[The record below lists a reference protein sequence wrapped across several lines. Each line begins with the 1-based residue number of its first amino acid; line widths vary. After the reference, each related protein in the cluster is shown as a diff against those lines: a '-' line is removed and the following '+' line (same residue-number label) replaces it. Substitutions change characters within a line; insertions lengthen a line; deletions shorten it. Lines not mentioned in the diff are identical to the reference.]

1 MLVYVYQFYCK
12 YRKKV
17 EKKILKCIRIFGLN
31 EYVQDF
37 KQFMKL
43 RYCYLL
49 KLDIMRKDYELYFF
63 NFIVGIV
70 KDRII

>member
-1 MLVYVYQFYCK
+1 
-12 YRKKV
+12 
-17 EKKILKCIRIFGLN
+17 
-31 EYVQDF
+31 
-37 KQFMKL
+37 MKL